1 MVRSS
6 AGRVEKRGE
15 DNWGFMWS
23 EEFFKIRV
31 KAVGLEAL
39 WWRRRRWR

>member
-6 AGRVEKRGE
+6 AGRVEKRG
-15 DNWGFMWS
+15 DDSCGFMWW
-23 EEFFKIRV
+23 EGLLRMRV
-31 KAVGLEAL
+31 RAVGLEAL